1 MITFSILY
9 FYFVITKA
17 SYSLT
22 DTTIEAHL
30 TYSNPNDFQYDF
42 NVNTACCL
50 VSRTTPECSV
60 YPSESVPDITRTIT
74 YDYKNSILRFSNDLP
89 QGVYEVW
96 IYQHKGAPLYGGLP
110 IVEVS
115 FYTSHGLTHQKYIIN
130 NIADTNNKKYV
141 WWNVFTIRKNST
153 GILLRDFDVSRV
165 SKEIFISPPSSLIPV
180 QCDKTDRDING
191 VQPLIIVI
199 LSFILLLIV

>member
-1 MITFSILY
+1 MITLSVLS

-17 SYSLT
+17 SYYLT

-30 TYSNPNDFQYDF
+30 TYSNSSDFQYDF

-74 YDYKNSILRFSNDLP
+74 YDYKNNILRFSNVLP

-110 IVEVS
+110 IVEVT
-115 FYTSHGLTHQKYIIN
+115 FYTSQGLTHQKYIIN
-130 NIADTNNKKYV
+130 NIADTNNQKYV

-153 GILLRDFDVSRV
+153 GILLRDFSVSRV
-165 SKEIFISPPSSLIPV
+165 SKEVFISPPSPLIPV
-180 QCDKTDRDING
+180 QCDETDRDING
-191 VQPLIIVI
+191 VQPLIIGI
-199 LSFILLLIV
+199 LSFILLLIL